1 MSTQTVTLQIPDE
14 LYAQFRQ
21 RADRSQRSV
30 EAEVLTVLTEAVSES
45 DELPPELAQA
55 IEPLARLGDRE
66 FWEAA
71 RGQLPAE
78 VSAELQLLHHKQ
90 QRDGLSGPE
99 RERADELCLEY
110 DRAML
115 VRARAAVL
123 LKERGYDV
131 GSLLEKP

>member
-21 RADRSQRSV
+21 RADRAQRSV
-30 EAEVLTVLTEAVSES
+30 EAEVLTVLAEAVSGS

-55 IEPLARLGDRE
+55 IEPLAQFGERE
-66 FWEAA
+66 LWEAA
-71 RGQLPAE
+71 RGRLPE
-78 VSAELQLLHHKQ
+78 DVSAELQSLHLKQ
-90 QRDGLSGPE
+90 QRDGLSNPE
-99 RERADELCLEY
+99 RERADALCLEY

-115 VRARAAVL
+115 VRARAAAL
-123 LKERGYDV
+123 LKERGYEV